1 MKEKINDVKMT
12 YTEASDELEQIVRE
26 IENAE
31 ISVDELSEKV
41 KRAATLIQF
50 CHQKLT
56 QTEEDVQKVL
66 NDISPISKT

>member
-1 MKEKINDVKMT
+1 MKDKNNDVKTT
-12 YTEASDELEQIVRE
+12 YTEASAELERIVRE

-66 NDISPISKT
+66 DEISPLAKN